1 LQVRIVGWLELLAK
15 ARSESTVVDSA
26 TDLKQ
31 QIGAASGPT
40 HLLTFVHPTV
50 DQKIGGAFGDRSTN
64 SQSGAMP
71 LGVINQPVSL
81 PGQIFI
87 QRVQGSP
94 QLSRGWDGFSRI
106 GLTLEMVHDRSD
118 PIDADPCVGGFAI
131 PQPPVQAL
139 DLRDDHGHLPSP
151 VINRRTTDHLRPVS
165 GAEVSLRCGTSRE
178 MAPL

>member
-1 LQVRIVGWLELLAK
+1 
-15 ARSESTVVDSA
+15 
-26 TDLKQ
+26 
-31 QIGAASGPT
+31 
-40 HLLTFVHPTV
+40 
-50 DQKIGGAFGDRSTN
+50 
-64 SQSGAMP
+64 MP

-81 PGQIFI
+81 PGQMFI

-118 PIDADPCVGGFAI
+118 AIDADPCVGGFAI